1 MTKNL
6 KSQKPIEYDIS
17 FKYLC
22 PSCSGS
28 HWLFLR
34 EVRVEGF
41 KIVCECGDVFE
52 PLPIA
57 DITINYS
64 EVKHEEKSAVIDEK
78 TLSVAKDS
86 LIRFGYSESESVEM
100 INKAYENLECNDAVK
115 LVKYA
120 ITNFGVSYV

>member
-1 MTKNL
+1 MKNTKT
-6 KSQKPIEYDIS
+6 QKPIKYDIS
-17 FKYLC
+17 FQYLC
-22 PSCSGS
+22 PSCTAS

-52 PLPIA
+52 PLPIS

-64 EVKHEEKSAVIDEK
+64 EVKHKEKSVSVDKK

-86 LIRFGYSESESVEM
+86 LMRFGYSESESVEM

-115 LVKYA
+115 LVKYS
-120 ITNFGVSYV
+120 ITNFGASYV